1 MINTIHFMNIRNFDL
16 NLLII
21 FKTLFEERNVTR
33 ASKKIGITQ
42 PAMSNALNRLRYL
55 VKDELFIRGPKG
67 MRPTPRAVELSI
79 PVKGALSNLE
89 FALSTINFNPATAEK
104 LYRISI
110 SDDVAPLIVPN
121 LVSFLQKKSPN
132 SSLRIRSEQGSG
144 AIKLLDSNDIDFAI
158 GRFEIVPNRFGFIEL
173 FTENYVC
180 MMNKSHKFSREK
192 RLSIEQYLSSKHLRV
207 APHDA
212 PTAPID
218 RSLSQLNLEREI
230 FVRIDLITMAPLILK
245 SSDLILTL
253 PSKTAQ
259 RMANNYSFI
268 IAELPIELEKRK
280 TKLIWHN
287 ELSSH
292 PSFDW
297 IKKQIKVDLC

>member
-16 NLLII
+16 NLLIV

-55 VKDELFIRGPKG
+55 VNDELFIRGPKG

-79 PVKGALSNLE
+79 PVKGALNNLE
-89 FALSTINFNPATAEK
+89 FALSTINFNPETAEK

-110 SDDVAPLIVPN
+110 SDDVAPLIIPN
-121 LVSFLQKKSPN
+121 LVSFLEKKSPK
-132 SSLRIRSEQGSG
+132 SSLRIRSEQGS
-144 AIKLLDSNDIDFAI
+144 AAVKLLDSNDIDFAI

-173 FTENYVC
+173 FIENYVC
-180 MMNKSHKFSREK
+180 MMNKSHKLSKEK

-230 FVRIDLITMAPLILK
+230 FVRIDL
-245 SSDLILTL
+245 S
-253 PSKTAQ
+253 
-259 RMANNYSFI
+259 NNGSTNF
-268 IAELPIELEKRK
+268 
-280 TKLIWHN
+280 
-287 ELSSH
+287 
-292 PSFDW
+292 
-297 IKKQIKVDLC
+297 KKF

>member
-1 MINTIHFMNIRNFDL
+1 MIITIHFMNIRNFDL
-16 NLLII
+16 NLLIV
-21 FKTLFEERNVTR
+21 FKTLFDERNVTR

-79 PVKGALSNLE
+79 PVNGALSNLE
-89 FALSTINFNPATAEK
+89 FALSTINFNPQTAEK

-121 LVSFLQKKSPN
+121 LVSFLQKKSPK
-132 SSLRIRSEQGSG
+132 SSLRVRSEQGSA

-173 FTENYVC
+173 FIENYVC
-180 MMNKSHKFSREK
+180 MMNKSHKLSKEK
-192 RLSIEQYLSSKHLRV
+192 DFNEQYLSSKHLRV
-207 APHDA
+207 APDGA

-245 SSDLILTL
+245 NSDLILTL

-259 RMANNYSFI
+259 RMANNYGFI
-268 IAELPIELEKRK
+268 IVDLPIELEKRK

-297 IKKQIKVDLC
+297 IKKQIKLDLC